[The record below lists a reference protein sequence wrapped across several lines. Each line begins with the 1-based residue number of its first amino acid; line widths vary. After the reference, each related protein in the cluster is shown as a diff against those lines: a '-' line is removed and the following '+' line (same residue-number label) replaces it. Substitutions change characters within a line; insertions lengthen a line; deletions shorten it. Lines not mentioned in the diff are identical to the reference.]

1 MSNQSAAHSKL
12 VNQTLIEIG
21 KRFAKNSRAWK
32 NHTGQAFTPGSV
44 VDALNI
50 MKSTG
55 NFELA
60 RAKLVPISFGVTGQC
75 DISGLVGPNGRRLE
89 IEVKTGTG
97 RLSDSQKNFRDMIM
111 DLGGLHI
118 ELRDLKDLDAIN
130 QMELLK

>member
-1 MSNQSAAHSKL
+1 
-12 VNQTLIEIG
+12 
-21 KRFAKNSRAWK
+21 
-32 NHTGQAFTPGSV
+32 
-44 VDALNI
+44 
-50 MKSTG
+50 
-55 NFELA
+55 
-60 RAKLVPISFGVTGQC
+60 
-75 DISGLVGPNGRRLE
+75 VGPNGRRLE